1 MEKQVDMNFEVAS
14 QKVQIQ
20 EKTSKK
26 IAVFY
31 SFGEFGSQLSWY
43 MINTY
48 LMIFYTDII
57 GLSAAAISMI
67 MLVAR
72 IWDAV
77 NDPMMGI
84 VADRTQTR
92 WGKFRPYLIFAPPFL
107 AIFNIL
113 TFTVF
118 PVEGVTK
125 VILCLVLYIGAG
137 MSYTALSV
145 GYASLVNRIAKDSQV
160 RMNYT
165 SARAVGGSIVQMIL
179 SMAVMPAILFFS
191 NSDVANS
198 RGYFWVTVI
207 CSLIMIP
214 AFWLTA
220 YHCKETARTDSR
232 KREKQKISVTTSLKA
247 LFKNKMLLIT
257 VWSVFLGAMAVIGR
271 MTLLAY
277 YVIYVVGSFTMIAPI
292 FTSMTVFQLI
302 GSMLLPV
309 ATKKFGKRNWLLIL
323 SLISIVSIFVLF
335 LFPSGNTAFLLTT
348 AAFIGLSSSAG
359 SVSTGMLS
367 DCVEY
372 GDWKY
377 RVRDEGLTFSFL
389 GFGVKLAS
397 AIAGAGGVLML
408 SATGYVPGAV
418 QSQASITGINVIVN
432 LVPAILMVLSILPL
446 YWYKLDKKQMDQIA
460 VELEIRELEEN

>member
-1 MEKQVDMNFEVAS
+1 
-14 QKVQIQ
+14 
-20 EKTSKK
+20 
-26 IAVFY
+26 
-31 SFGEFGSQLSWY
+31 
-43 MINTY
+43 
-48 LMIFYTDII
+48 
-57 GLSAAAISMI
+57 
-67 MLVAR
+67 
-72 IWDAV
+72 
-77 NDPMMGI
+77 
-84 VADRTQTR
+84 
-92 WGKFRPYLIFAPPFL
+92 
-107 AIFNIL
+107 
-113 TFTVF
+113 
-118 PVEGVTK
+118 
-125 VILCLVLYIGAG
+125 
-137 MSYTALSV
+137 
-145 GYASLVNRIAKDSQV
+145 
-160 RMNYT
+160 
-165 SARAVGGSIVQMIL
+165 
-179 SMAVMPAILFFS
+179 
-191 NSDVANS
+191 
-198 RGYFWVTVI
+198 
-207 CSLIMIP
+207 
-214 AFWLTA
+214 
-220 YHCKETARTDSR
+220 
-232 KREKQKISVTTSLKA
+232 
-247 LFKNKMLLIT
+247 
-257 VWSVFLGAMAVIGR
+257 MAVIGR

-323 SLISIVSIFVLF
+323 SLISIISIFVLF

-348 AAFIGLSSSAG
+348 AAFIGLSNSAG

-418 QSQASITGINVIVN
+418 QSQASITGINVVVN